1 MTTNLARRE
10 ENSTWKSEAGQGSVV
25 DRGKVGGIAKLGC
38 HMKAFADGSMELFQ
52 FNKFSH
58 KNQRESSEEQQRIYQ
73 FEGTPDKLRDHQF
86 QIFQLRVCQIRRCDY
101 RQLKGSAFRIIS
113 VSI

>member
-1 MTTNLARRE
+1 MTHSHGEAGRKFDME
-10 ENSTWKSEAGQGSVV
+10 IEAGQGSVV

-58 KNQRESSEEQQRIYQ
+58 KNQR
-73 FEGTPDKLRDHQF
+73 
-86 QIFQLRVCQIRRCDY
+86 
-101 RQLKGSAFRIIS
+101 
-113 VSI
+113 